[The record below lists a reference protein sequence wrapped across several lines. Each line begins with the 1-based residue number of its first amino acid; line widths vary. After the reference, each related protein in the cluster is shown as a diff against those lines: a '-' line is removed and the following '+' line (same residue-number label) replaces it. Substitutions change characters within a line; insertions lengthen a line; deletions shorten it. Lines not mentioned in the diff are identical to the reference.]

1 MRTLT
6 FGDRTISYDA
16 GLDTINT
23 EEATTGSKGLKK
35 NKHSKVLVSCSD
47 RVAVISCQKLSL
59 AVISGQKLS

>member
-23 EEATTGSKGLKK
+23 EQATTGSKGFFKK
-35 NKHSKVLVSCSD
+35 SLQITRAHHFSL
-47 RVAVISCQKLSL
+47 RVCVA
-59 AVISGQKLS
+59 

>member
-23 EEATTGSKGLKK
+23 EHTTPGNREDFKCTH
-35 NKHSKVLVSCSD
+35 NKHFEEFSEAAQEDMYRS
-47 RVAVISCQKLSL
+47 ASL
-59 AVISGQKLS
+59 QLKI

>member
-23 EEATTGSKGLKK
+23 EEATTGNKGLEKK
-35 NKHSKVLVSCSD
+35 QALHSSCELLIPSCCHKLSKV
-47 RVAVISCQKLSL
+47 VISCH
-59 AVISGQKLS
+59 